1 LDNTSFTLHPFDILL
16 LLSCLLKATEA
27 GTQKL
32 DECNTKKSK
41 YLLTKSILFIG
52 KLVYQIRLARNEYV
66 TTMSIKAVIFDLDGT
81 IANFNLD
88 YRAVRGDVRSYL
100 LRVGVPASL
109 LTVNESIF
117 EMLKKTEIFLKN
129 SGKPV
134 EAVEEIRDQALA
146 IAEEYELEAA
156 RGTGLLPGVNEAL
169 KALKRMGLK
178 IGLFTLSSDKAARY
192 ILQRFKLGEFF
203 GVTVPRNKV
212 NYVKPNP
219 EHLEMAL
226 KVLGVAPEETVV
238 VGDSDVDMES
248 AKEVN
253 AVAVGLPAGIS
264 TIEQL
269 TVHGA
274 NYIITSITDLP
285 VLIEKINKGQ
295 ASQ

>member
-1 LDNTSFTLHPFDILL
+1 M
-16 LLSCLLKATEA
+16 
-27 GTQKL
+27 
-32 DECNTKKSK
+32 
-41 YLLTKSILFIG
+41 
-52 KLVYQIRLARNEYV
+52 VV
-66 TTMSIKAVIFDLDGT
+66 KAVIFDLDGT
-81 IANFNLD
+81 IARFNLD
-88 YRAVRGDVRSYL
+88 YRAVRGDIRSYL

-109 LTVNESIF
+109 LSVNESIF

-129 SGKPV
+129 SGKAA
-134 EAVEEIRDQALA
+134 EITEIRNEALT
-146 IAEEYELEAA
+146 IAEKYELEAA
-156 RGTGLLPGVNEAL
+156 QDTGLLPGVNETL
-169 KALKRMGLK
+169 KTLKQMGLK

-192 ILQRFKLGEFF
+192 ILQRFKLGDFF

-226 KVLGVAPEETVV
+226 KVLGAAPEETVV

-248 AKEVN
+248 AKELK
-253 AVAVGLPAGIS
+253 AIAVGLPAGIS

-285 VLIEKINKGQ
+285 VVIEKINKE
-295 ASQ
+295 